1 MKKTV
6 CDGVGMETEICVYRE
21 ENNECRKVR
30 SKFPYNICSHWK
42 DIEVQEV
49 TERNELEKDS

>member
-6 CDGVGMETEICVYRE
+6 CDGVGIETEICIYRE

-30 SKFPYNICSHWK
+30 SKFPYSICSHWK

-49 TERNELEKDS
+49 KNEK